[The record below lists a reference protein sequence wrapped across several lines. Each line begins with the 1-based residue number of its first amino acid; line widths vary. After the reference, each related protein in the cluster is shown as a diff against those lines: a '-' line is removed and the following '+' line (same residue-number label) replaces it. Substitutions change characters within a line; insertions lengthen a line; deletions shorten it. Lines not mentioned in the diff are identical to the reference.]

1 MRYNGIREILDV
13 YDDLIVNILLAKV
26 NDYNHTMF
34 NDIIETGLV
43 LIGISIIGIMV
54 FASNI
59 ILVLISI
66 ERMLLGVNIQLVM
79 YSLYFNDI
87 IGQVLSLIVLTVA
100 AAESAIG
107 LGIVVVYYRT
117 RGGIELYNMNMIHG

>member
-1 MRYNGIREILDV
+1 LM
-13 YDDLIVNILLAKV
+13 
-26 NDYNHTMF
+26 
-34 NDIIETGLV
+34 
-43 LIGISIIGIMV
+43 LIGMSIIGMV
-54 FASNI
+54 VFSVNM

-66 ERMLLGVNIQLVM
+66 ERMLLGVNLQLVM
-79 YSLYFNDI
+79 YSLYYNDI

-117 RGGIELYNMNMIHG
+117 RGGIELYNMNLIHA